1 MKKILIKIGNVSN
14 LSEDRNQLEI
24 PFDGEGKYNYQHFID
39 WLERIGRYGKL
50 QPVKP
55 NLAMEMYY
63 NNIDKGIDY
72 YENMYIADSDIL
84 NDLLEEF
91 IYSINKNDYED
102 LIISPIENINEYDI
116 DDTLTDKG
124 KEEFNKFYRNKLED
138 ELDNNFNFKTNER
151 NLIYVER
158 VITIPSLLNKTF
170 RKNYIDYKDFYRFLN
185 NEYGEHIGQYWSWSE
200 GGSDSYDPQ
209 NYSGDYSSIRLK
221 GFVSPYSVEWPET
234 IMKNIYSLSYEQEIF
249 IKYGELIEVNEI
261 IELNNN
267 KKLPLKNT
275 ILIKA

>member
-24 PFDGEGKYNYQHFID
+24 PFNGEGKYNYQHFID

-72 YENMYIADSDIL
+72 YENMYIDDYIL
-84 NDLLEEF
+84 NDLLKEF

-102 LIISPIENINEYDI
+102 LIIPSIEDTNEYDI

-124 KEEFNKFYRNKLED
+124 KEEFKKFYRNKLED

-170 RKNYIDYKDFYRFLN
+170 KNNYINYKDFYAFLN